1 MNRSWWSAGPL
12 FRTRLRTRI
21 DGRGCPSCGG
31 RAFAQRQVIRD
42 HLAES
47 WELSPREREWF
58 DQREG
63 NHCQSCGMSLRVRML
78 AWSLRRLFPRLGELR
93 VLHLNQVNHLSPLLQ
108 PAQELIETTHLPGEP
123 WGAEIGGLINQ
134 DLESL
139 TFADGSFDLVIHS
152 ETLEH
157 VFDPGRAMSEIY
169 RVLKPGGRQLY
180 SVPVLHGRATRR
192 RLARVD
198 GEVVELLPPS
208 YHGVDREFPVVWE
221 LGGDFIRGRRR
232 HIERVHYDDF
242 WRNPTVFSVLERKG
256 A

>member
-1 MNRSWWSAGPL
+1 
-12 FRTRLRTRI
+12 
-21 DGRGCPSCGG
+21 
-31 RAFAQRQVIRD
+31 
-42 HLAES
+42 
-47 WELSPREREWF
+47 
-58 DQREG
+58 
-63 NHCQSCGMSLRVRML
+63 MSRRVRML

-108 PAQELIETTHLPGEP
+108 SAQELVETTHLPGEP

-157 VFDPGRAMSEIY
+157 VFDHRRALSEIQ
-169 RVLKPGGRQLY
+169 RVLRPGGCQLY

-192 RLARVD
+192 RLARAD
-198 GEVVELLPPS
+198 GGEVIELLPPS

-221 LGGDFIRGRRR
+221 LGGDFIRERRR
-232 HIERVHYDDF
+232 HVERVHYDDF
-242 WRNPTVFSVLERKG
+242 WRNPTVFSILERKR